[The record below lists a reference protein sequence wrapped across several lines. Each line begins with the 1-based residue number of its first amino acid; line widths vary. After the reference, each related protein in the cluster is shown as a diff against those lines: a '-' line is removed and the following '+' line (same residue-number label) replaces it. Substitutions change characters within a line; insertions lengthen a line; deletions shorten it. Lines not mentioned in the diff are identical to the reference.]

1 MSATR
6 PPSAM
11 RSSSAPLPRLRP
23 PTTTSGSRNL
33 GELGCVQS
41 FLPLYS
47 MLTSQLNADLR
58 GFSEL
63 CDHATFLRS
72 CQDR

>member
-1 MSATR
+1 
-6 PPSAM
+6 
-11 RSSSAPLPRLRP
+11 
-23 PTTTSGSRNL
+23 
-33 GELGCVQS
+33 
-41 FLPLYS
+41 